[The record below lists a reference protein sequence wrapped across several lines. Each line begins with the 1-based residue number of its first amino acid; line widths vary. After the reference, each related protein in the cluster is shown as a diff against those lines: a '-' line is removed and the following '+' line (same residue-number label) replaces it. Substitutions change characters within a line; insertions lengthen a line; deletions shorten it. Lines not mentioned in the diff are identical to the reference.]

1 MKSSPQITK
10 TKKPKLYRA
19 LVAAAFLA
27 NGILPFAAPVFAEGT
42 AAGKPIE
49 NRATGTYEDPNNP
62 GTRINTTSNT
72 VTVTVAEVAGITV
85 TASGVVDNNG
95 GSVAVGDLLIYT
107 YTLTN
112 VGNDP
117 TKFRIPNLASTTG
130 PGSVAGT
137 IPNGGVANRLQFSV
151 DGGNSWQNI
160 TDAEAITPSVAPGGT
175 VLVRVP
181 VTVQVGAQ
189 NNDVITVTLGNTPG
203 GAQNQLRNPDG
214 GDVYTV
220 DNPDDAPDEVDGAPV
235 NGVREASA
243 TQQIQVGT
251 SLKTYAL
258 ATILKTRTSD
268 DPGSDASTLTDD
280 KLTYN
285 LSLRVESNDVTGRGI
300 SPAPLTGTDIKLNG
314 NPRDSRILISDAI
327 PAGTRLAAVPVPPP
341 GWEAVYTTDPVG
353 TTIDQA
359 NWQTFSSPD
368 SIPAN
373 VTRVGFIN
381 IPTSI
386 SAVAPG
392 QTASGFSIQL
402 AVTASTSPVFIAN
415 IAQVYGKTSGTD
427 TLVYDESGDENPS
440 YFDGNRGSMNLPAL
454 IDPDQVGLPK
464 NNDLVRD
471 NITSGFINN
480 PTTPETGVD
489 TENNNSGEG
498 IGGEAN
504 QIQLQ
509 VALPVAV
516 LNGPQNAPDAIGPTD
531 NNNDFTNKSALVPA
545 NTAPG
550 SLLDPSPVAFTNT
563 IRNSGT
569 NAGTITLSP
578 TAPSNPSHLPNGTKV
593 TITYGSQSAIYNYV
607 FDNNNN
613 TGSFNLVGTTAISIP
628 NVAPG
633 TNLNYG
639 VEVDLPDGT
648 PLSTDINIDRGFP
661 VPIEASIRTAP
672 NSSPETN
679 TTINRVYTGYL
690 RLVKESR
697 ILQGTGPVVQG
708 NDGTFSSTPKR
719 PAPGNIIE
727 YQIRYK
733 NISTPQAGSGNVIL
747 DADKIVI
754 TDDGTIS
761 PNNWALDNDN
771 NGQIDT
777 SNIAG
782 SAKDSGASTI
792 TFFSGSGDETKTPS
806 LDQTGTTVN
815 SDVTKYVNTV
825 TGKVGPNVERTF
837 TFQRRVN

>member
-10 TKKPKLYRA
+10 AKKPKLYRA

-27 NGILPFAAPVFAEGT
+27 NGILPFAAPVYAEGT
-42 AAGKPIE
+42 AAGEPIE

-137 IPNGGVANRLQFSV
+137 LPNGGVANRLQFSV

-160 TDAEAITPSVAPGGT
+160 TDAEAITDSVAPGGT

-181 VTVQVGAQ
+181 VTVQAGAQ

-203 GAQNQLRNPDG
+203 GAQNQLRSPDG

-220 DNPDDAPDEVDGAPV
+220 DNQNGTATGEVDGDPV

-243 TQQIQVGT
+243 TQQIQVGA

-258 ATILKTRTSD
+258 ATILKTRTSY
-268 DPGSDASTLTDD
+268 DPGPKADILTDD
-280 KLTYN
+280 KLTYD
-285 LSLRVESNDVTGRGI
+285 LSLRVESNDVTGKGI
-300 SPAPLTGTDIKLNG
+300 APAPLTGTNINVDG
-314 NPRDSRILISDAI
+314 NPRSRILISDAI
-327 PAGTRLAAVPVPPP
+327 PTGTRLAAVPVPPP
-341 GWEAVYTTDPVG
+341 GWQAVYTTSA
-353 TTIDQA
+353 TTVPINQA
-359 NWQTFSSPD
+359 NWQTFPSPD
-368 SIPAN
+368 SVPAN

-381 IPTSI
+381 IPGSI

-402 AVTASTSPVFIAN
+402 AVTASTSPGTSPVFIAN

-427 TLVYDESGDENPS
+427 TLVYDESGDQNPS
-440 YFDGNRGSMNLPAL
+440 NFDGDRGNMNLPGGIGG
-454 IDPDQVGLPK
+454 IDENQDGLP
-464 NNDLVRD
+464 DSDTLVTN
-471 NITSGFINN
+471 NITSGLINN
-480 PTTPETGVD
+480 PTTPETEID
-489 TENNNSGEG
+489 TGNNNSGLG
-498 IGGEAN
+498 PGGEAN
-504 QIQLQ
+504 QIKLEKP
-509 VALPVAV
+509 LDVAV

-545 NTAPG
+545 NTDPG

-569 NAGTITLSP
+569 NTGTITLVP
-578 TAPSNPSHLPNGTKV
+578 TKPTPNAGDLPNGTRV
-593 TITYGSQSAIYNYV
+593 TITYGSQSAIYTYTNGD
-607 FDNNNN
+607 FLLQGI
-613 TGSFNLVGTTAISIP
+613 TPISIP
-628 NVAPG
+628 DVARG

-672 NSSPETN
+672 DSPPQKN

-690 RLVKESR
+690 RLVKLSR

-708 NDGTFSSTPKR
+708 SDGTFSSTLKR

-733 NISTPQAGSGNVIL
+733 NISTPQAGIGNVIL
-747 DADKIVI
+747 DADRIVI

-792 TFFSGSGDETKTPS
+792 NFFSGDPATTPS